1 MLRQVAVVSKP
12 SVLVVVNPHA
22 SRAEAALR
30 EVERFAEEQPS
41 CLVVKSRSQEHLSAT
56 LREHGPGKD
65 RIIIG
70 GGDGTISC
78 ALPALLELGKPLAV
92 LPLGTAN
99 DFARTIGVALD
110 LQEATR
116 TAFEGVEQAIDVG
129 IVNGRPFL
137 NVASIGIPVSVA
149 EAQSRSLKRRLK
161 IFSYGASLRQVAQ
174 SAKPFTAEVWID
186 DRPPSIGLAYQVS
199 VGNGRFHGGGLSV
212 SDHAAIDDGLLDAYI
227 VRPGRFWQLFAALAY
242 LRFGVGGNPEVL
254 ERHSATKVVLRT
266 RKPRPINIDGEICL
280 ETPAEFGIRRQAL
293 TVLVPRILPPGHQ
306 GLSRTGSEAGLSAAE
321 L

>member
-1 MLRQVAVVSKP
+1 MSKP
-12 SVLVVVNPHA
+12 SVLVVVNPNA
-22 SRAEAALR
+22 SRAEAALS
-30 EVERFAEEQPS
+30 EVKRFAEEHPS

-99 DFARTIGVALD
+99 DFARTIGVAFD
-110 LQEATR
+110 LQEAAL

-129 IVNGRPFL
+129 MVNDRPFL

-149 EAQSRSLKRRLK
+149 EAQSKSLKRRLK
-161 IFSYGASLRQVAQ
+161 IFSYGASLRQAAQ
-174 SAKPFTAEVWID
+174 TAKPFTAEVWID
-186 DRPPSIGLAYQVS
+186 DQPPSIGLAYQVS
-199 VGNGRFHGGGLSV
+199 VGNGRFHGGGLIV
-212 SDHAAIDDGLLDAYI
+212 SDHAAIDDGLLDVYI

-242 LRFGVGGNPEVL
+242 LRFGLGENPEVL

-266 RKPRPINIDGEICL
+266 RKPRPINVDGEICL
-280 ETPAEFGIRRQAL
+280 ETPAEIRIRRHAL
-293 TVLVPRILPPGHQ
+293 TVLVPRTLPPGHQ
-306 GLSRTGSEAGLSAAE
+306 GLARTDSQAGLSAAE

>member
-1 MLRQVAVVSKP
+1 MSKP

-306 GLSRTGSEAGLSAAE
+306 GLSRTGSEAGLRAAE